1 MKNCIQLLAFF
12 ACFFANLA
20 QAEPIPISTKIE
32 KVTVFLNGAQVNRK
46 GQISLNAGKQELV
59 FKGISPKISPQSIQ
73 VKLEGENTLLSVV
86 HQLNH
91 IEEQNKRT
99 EIDILEKQQT
109 LKMEKIVEEKAMLSV
124 YAQEEAMLNKNQ
136 DIKGEQ
142 TGLKTA
148 DLREALDFHRQRL
161 TELKMKVLEGN
172 KKLAELGNEL
182 GKINQQLVALNQKKD
197 LSTSEI
203 LVTIQS
209 PKAQNVGVVVSYF
222 VNEAKWFPTYDIRVK
237 DIASPLFLAYK
248 ANVLQSSGEDWSEV
262 KLTLSTG
269 NPSLGGEKP
278 KLNTWYLGYYSPSYN
293 SYYQATTVTGQSGG
307 NTISQVSGRITDRN
321 NQPVIGA
328 TVSIVGGTLGAFSDD
343 NGYYVINDLGPNDH
357 VVKVETMG
365 YESQQIPISSN
376 VHNIVMNEIYLNVDL
391 SEVAISGKKKV
402 KETKEEIDFRG
413 ARNGPTVYIVDGVK
427 VRGTPDLPPVV
438 KGTTKIDEKTLTE
451 FSMTTIQFEI
461 ETPYTIPTDGKNYMV
476 EIKTHEIP
484 AFYEYYCA
492 PKLDP
497 DAFLT
502 ANIKDWADYH
512 LINGETNLFF
522 EGTFIGKAYLNLL
535 ESDDTLSISLGRDKS
550 VIINRELLKDFS
562 QKQFIGNYKTQS
574 LAYQIAVR
582 NTKKLPI
589 NLTLEDQYPVSNQK
603 EITVERI
610 ENKDAKV
617 EENTGKLTWKLNV
630 EANKEKKV
638 SFKYSVKYPKNS
650 NVLAK

>member
-1 MKNCIQLLAFF
+1 MKNCIQLFAFF

-20 QAEPIPISTKIE
+20 QAEPTPVSTKIE

-99 EIDILEKQQT
+99 EIDILEKQQ
-109 LKMEKIVEEKAMLSV
+109 KAKIDNISEEKAMLSV

-172 KKLAELGNEL
+172 KKLVELGNEL
-182 GKINQQLVALNQKKD
+182 SKINQQLVALNQKKD

-293 SYYQATTVTGQSGG
+293 SYYQATTFTGQSGG
-307 NTISQVSGRITDRN
+307 NTISQVSGRITDAN
-321 NQPVIGA
+321 NEPLMGA
-328 TVSIVGGTLGAFSDD
+328 TVSSVGGTVGAYTDE
-343 NGYYVINDLGPNDH
+343 NGYYVIKGLGANDGVL
-357 VVKVETMG
+357 KVSYIG
-365 YESQQIPISSN
+365 YEPQQIAVVST
-376 VHNIVMNEIYLNVDL
+376 VHNLSLRESYAEL
-391 SEVAISGKKKV
+391 SEVVISGKKKV
-402 KETKEEIDFRG
+402 KETKEEIDLRG
-413 ARNGPTVYIVDGVK
+413 ARDGSTVYVVDGVK
-427 VRGTPDLPPVV
+427 VRNTPTLNY
-438 KGTTKIDEKTLTE
+438 TKADKTLTEIDEKTLTE

-502 ANIKDWADYH
+502 ANIKGWADYH

-589 NLTLEDQYPVSNQK
+589 NLTLEDQYPISNQK